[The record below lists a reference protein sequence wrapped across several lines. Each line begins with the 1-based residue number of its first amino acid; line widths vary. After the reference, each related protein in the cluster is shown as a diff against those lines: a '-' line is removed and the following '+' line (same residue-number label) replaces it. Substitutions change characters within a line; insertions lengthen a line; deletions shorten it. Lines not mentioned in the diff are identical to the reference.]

1 MIDTY
6 IIQKLEQRLNL
17 RGPDFKP
24 ELLAAVLSGTW
35 PGLFRGM
42 AFTAAGL
49 LPGLNE
55 FEMSKKKTSA
65 KTQRQTSCSKS
76 RSLAKSEVQL

>member
-55 FEMSKKKTSA
+55 FEMSKKKNF
-65 KTQRQTSCSKS
+65 SKDP
-76 RSLAKSEVQL
+76 APNIM